1 MKINQIIAA
10 ATIVCLA
17 VAISNAKAIS
27 ADNTINLG
35 QSTNILENYSTFIQ
49 SEKQILQVSES
60 NLFNSKC
67 KIKQRSISEDWINL
81 LGKLIIL
88 GSFSSV
94 GVMSNSVVIQRYI
107 ELIFKDILPI
117 FLIIFLSFSLL
128 GIASVIASTSFS
140 SSLNSQNTC
149 IFK

>member
-1 MKINQIIAA
+1 MKINQKIAV

-17 VAISNAKAIS
+17 VAISNTKAIS
-27 ADNTINLG
+27 AANTINLG

-107 ELIFKDILPI
+107 QLIFKDILPV

-140 SSLNSQNTC
+140 SSLYSQNTC

>member
-1 MKINQIIAA
+1 MKINQKIAV
-10 ATIVCLA
+10 ATIVCLT
-17 VAISNAKAIS
+17 VAISNTKAIS
-27 ADNTINLG
+27 AANTINLG

-49 SEKQILQVSES
+49 SEKQILQVSKS

-107 ELIFKDILPI
+107 HLIFKDILPI
-117 FLIIFLSFSLL
+117 ILIIF
-128 GIASVIASTSFS
+128 
-140 SSLNSQNTC
+140 
-149 IFK
+149 